1 MFKRTYAI
9 IKVFYSFDFL
19 NYFNILASHKR
30 KSALEEIMKEEGEAM
45 RNKRDL
51 KKFWL
56 NK

>member
-1 MFKRTYAI
+1 M